1 MRGNALYIYLS
12 KILPLLV
19 LPVGIVFE
27 LLLVAL
33 LLLWRDRRKPAIFF
47 MVTAM
52 SMLWL
57 CSMPIVANG
66 LLGKL
71 EQQYP
76 AVPLSEI
83 PESKCLVVLGGA
95 LEPVRPPRVDINLLD
110 TADRINKTAKLYRA
124 GKAEVV
130 IISGGNQ
137 PWSPQLKS
145 EAAETRTLL
154 VSWGVP
160 VEAILVD
167 ETSRNTYE
175 NAFNS
180 KIILREAG
188 CKVPLLVTSAAHMP
202 RAVGSFAR
210 LGVEVIPV
218 SADVRAVKNLRMT
231 VFDFIPD
238 MRALDMTTT
247 AAREWTGQKVYRA
260 RGWN

>member
-1 MRGNALYIYLS
+1 MYIYLS

-27 LLLVAL
+27 LLLIAL
-33 LLLWRDRRKPAIFF
+33 LLLWRDKRKPAVFF
-47 MVTAM
+47 IVTAM
-52 SMLWL
+52 AFLWI
-57 CSMPIVANG
+57 CSMPLVANG
-66 LLGKL
+66 VLGKL
-71 EQQYP
+71 EQQYA
-76 AVPLSEI
+76 AVPLSAI
-83 PESKCLVVLGGA
+83 PKSKCLVVLGGV

-110 TADRINKTAKLYRA
+110 SADRIIKTANLYRA

-145 EAAETRTLL
+145 EAADIRTLL

-202 RAVGSFAR
+202 RSVASFSR

-218 SADVRAVKNLRMT
+218 SADVRAVKTLRLT

-247 AAREWTGQKVYRA
+247 AAREWTGQKFYRV